1 MLWAYDVATNGRLQ
15 RSHEM
20 SAIIAICKNKG
31 NLSKRKKAPRGL
43 LGKRTAPSEPPV
55 CSQCTRFTRYR
66 TSAVGAT
73 RWRYSFLKK
82 WVSGRWRNT
91 MVWAYDVATNGRLR
105 RSHEMSMI
113 VTVLENRVIYQ
124 EQEIFE
130 RADWL
135 TNGSLGAP
143 RL

>member
-1 MLWAYDVATNGRLQ
+1 MLWAY
-15 RSHEM
+15 
-20 SAIIAICKNKG
+20 
-31 NLSKRKKAPRGL
+31 
-43 LGKRTAPSEPPV
+43 
-55 CSQCTRFTRYR
+55 
-66 TSAVGAT
+66 
-73 RWRYSFLKK
+73 
-82 WVSGRWRNT
+82 
-91 MVWAYDVATNGRLR
+91 GRLR